1 MFEANIGTRVKPC
14 PNSDRLEKENWIKEK
29 YVHKTFISSIRI
41 EVWSEIQGE
50 KSSRKIKTTPETI
63 CDCVNRHDV
72 ALLIRLL
79 AFSTPADLSQ
89 GHGPRQDT
97 PLHVAAF
104 KGDLVSLQLLLWS
117 RASARVVNAN
127 NQSPIDIAAQR
138 GHHLAVRLLNVS
150 THKWC

>member
-1 MFEANIGTRVKPC
+1 MCTRRSLVPFVL
-14 PNSDRLEKENWIKEK
+14 R
-29 YVHKTFISSIRI
+29 YVTSVNLLSFYLK
-41 EVWSEIQGE
+41 
-50 KSSRKIKTTPETI
+50 KSTPETI

-79 AFSTPADLSQ
+79 AFSTPTDLSQ

-150 THKWC
+150 VFDS